1 MVFSATTNQPAAGDP
16 ASEDRREWLR
26 INDNLLFEYRLLDEP
41 SEMLAPVSEP
51 VTDEVIA
58 AAVGKPAVELLA
70 RSGETLADSSL
81 APWMMKVD
89 WLLEVLLKTLARA
102 HPGCMDIA
110 RATDVTISGGGISF
124 VSPRQ
129 FNEGDRL
136 AVKMILPPFTPIHA
150 VVRVIQSLPVS
161 QGQGFALAT
170 EFVDFHADDQEH
182 LIRHILRTQAERLRA
197 RRSQGLTSA

>member
-1 MVFSATTNQPAAGDP
+1 MTTQPAAGDT

-26 INDNLLFEYRLLDEP
+26 IDDNLLLEYRLLDELA
-41 SEMLAPVSEP
+41 EMPAPVTEP

-58 AAVGKPAVELLA
+58 AAVGKPTAELLA
-70 RSGETLADSSL
+70 RAGEPLADSSL

-110 RATDVTISGGGISF
+110 RVTHVNISGGGVSF
-124 VSPRQ
+124 TSPRQ
-129 FNEGDRL
+129 YKAGDRL
-136 AVKMILPPFTPIHA
+136 ALKIILPPFTPIQT
-150 VVRVIQSLPVS
+150 VVKVIRSSPDT
-161 QGQGFALAT
+161 QGQGVALAT
-170 EFVDFHADDQEH
+170 EFVDLNADDQEH

-197 RRSQGLTSA
+197 RRSQVG